1 MQNQAFIGI
10 GSNLDN
16 PMEKCRE
23 AATLLQAIPG
33 ITVAA
38 LSSYYKTE
46 PLGQPDQPW
55 YINAVAEIR
64 STLDPLALLHAL
76 LHIEK
81 EMGRERTDKWG
92 PRIIDLD
99 LLFYGNSVL
108 NIAALKL
115 PHPEIPNRKFVLAPL
130 EEIAPDHVHPVLQKT
145 VREML
150 NDLPD
155 DLKVERLAP
164 S

>member
-1 MQNQAFIGI
+1 MQNQAFIAL
-10 GSNLDN
+10 GSNLED
-16 PMEKCRE
+16 PLEKCRE
-23 AATLLQAIPG
+23 AATRLQAVSG
-33 ITVAA
+33 ISIEA

-55 YINAVAEIR
+55 YINAVAEIK
-64 STLDPLALLHAL
+64 TNLDPMVLLHTL
-76 LHIEK
+76 LHVEK
-81 EMGRERTDKWG
+81 QMGRERTDKWG
-92 PRIIDLD
+92 PRLIDLD

-108 NIAALKL
+108 NIANLKL

-145 VREML
+145 VREL
-150 NDLPD
+150 LSELPD
-155 DLKVERLAP
+155 DLKVDRLAP